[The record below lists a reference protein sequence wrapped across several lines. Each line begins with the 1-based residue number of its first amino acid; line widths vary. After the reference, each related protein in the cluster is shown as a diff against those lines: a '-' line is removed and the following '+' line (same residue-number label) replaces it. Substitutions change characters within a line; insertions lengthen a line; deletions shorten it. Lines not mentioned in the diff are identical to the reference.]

1 MIVLMD
7 TSLNLVVIGVFL
19 SAGVIKGISGMGLP
33 TVSMALLSLFML
45 PAKAAILMVAPSLLT
60 NIAQCMGTHWRSLFK
75 DHWVMWSTLFLFTV
89 FSPYSGLNT
98 ANGYTRILLG
108 AILITYGMWGLFKP
122 TLPNY
127 KNNTLLIGAI
137 VGVLTGMVNAATA
150 LTIIPLVP
158 YLQSLKLSKDEF
170 IQVLGISFTV
180 ATIALAIRLGIS
192 NTLDWIFNITEIFL
206 GIIAAFIG
214 MWIGAKLRN
223 QLNPIQFQRYLYSV
237 FILLG
242 LIMAYKFI

>member
-1 MIVLMD
+1 
-7 TSLNLVVIGVFL
+7 
-19 SAGVIKGISGMGLP
+19 
-33 TVSMALLSLFML
+33 
-45 PAKAAILMVAPSLLT
+45 
-60 NIAQCMGTHWRSLFK
+60 
-75 DHWVMWSTLFLFTV
+75 
-89 FSPYSGLNT
+89 
-98 ANGYTRILLG
+98 
-108 AILITYGMWGLFKP
+108 MWGLFKP

-127 KNNTLLIGAI
+127 KNNALFMGAV

-192 NTLDWIFNITEIFL
+192 NTPDWIFNMTEIFL

>member
-1 MIVLMD
+1 
-7 TSLNLVVIGVFL
+7 
-19 SAGVIKGISGMGLP
+19 MGA
-33 TVSMALLSLFML
+33 V
-45 PAKAAILMVAPSLLT
+45 
-60 NIAQCMGTHWRSLFK
+60 
-75 DHWVMWSTLFLFTV
+75 
-89 FSPYSGLNT
+89 
-98 ANGYTRILLG
+98 
-108 AILITYGMWGLFKP
+108 
-122 TLPNY
+122 
-127 KNNTLLIGAI
+127 
-137 VGVLTGMVNAATA
+137 VGVLTGTVNAATA

-192 NTLDWIFNITEIFL
+192 NALDWIFNMTEIFL

>member
-1 MIVLMD
+1 
-7 TSLNLVVIGVFL
+7 
-19 SAGVIKGISGMGLP
+19 
-33 TVSMALLSLFML
+33 
-45 PAKAAILMVAPSLLT
+45 
-60 NIAQCMGTHWRSLFK
+60 
-75 DHWVMWSTLFLFTV
+75 
-89 FSPYSGLNT
+89 
-98 ANGYTRILLG
+98 
-108 AILITYGMWGLFKP
+108 MWGLFKP

-127 KNNTLLIGAI
+127 KNNTLFMGAV

-192 NTLDWIFNITEIFL
+192 NTPDWIFNMTEIFL

>member
-1 MIVLMD
+1 MIDLMD
-7 TSLNLVVIGVFL
+7 TNLLAVIGVFL

-33 TVSMALLSLFML
+33 TVSMAMLCLFML
-45 PAKAAILMVAPSLLT
+45 PAKAAILMVGPSLLT
-60 NIAQCMGTHWRSLFK
+60 NIAQCMGRHWCLLLK
-75 DHWVMWSTLFLFTV
+75 DHWVMWTTLFLFTV
-89 FSPYSGLNT
+89 FSPYSGLNA
-98 ANGYTRILLG
+98 ANGYTRLLLG
-108 AILITYGMWGLFKP
+108 VILITYGMWGLLKP

-127 KNNTLLIGAI
+127 KNNALFTGAV
-137 VGVLTGMVNAATA
+137 VGLLTGMVNAATA

-192 NTLDWIFNITEIFL
+192 NTLDWILNVTEIFL

-214 MWIGAKLRN
+214 MWIGSKFRD
-223 QLNPIQFQRYLYSV
+223 QLNPIQFQRFLYSV
-237 FILLG
+237 FIVLG